1 MSGKITD
8 QAMGCLGLNR
18 APASVLYRGY
28 QVTAY
33 SLAYVLF
40 ALGCCIL
47 MAAAVWLQ
55 WRVPEGH
62 TRVTRLRRI
71 ASRLCRWYLQY
82 QSLLGLICVD
92 FKHQRLLGPGLIV
105 ANHPS
110 LVDALW
116 ILATQPHV
124 CCVMKADLQRSWL
137 FRYLVEQ
144 LNYVSNRDP
153 EQLLE
158 EGKSRL
164 LAGET
169 LLVFP
174 EATRTAPGTL
184 PKFRLGAAELLVRS
198 GAPVHPIIIHKRG
211 SYLSKTRAWYQF
223 PNQKIYWRIEFA
235 PSLQP
240 SLADSPRLARR
251 RITEALQ
258 QYFHGR
264 LQGHNV
270 APNL

>member
-1 MSGKITD
+1 
-8 QAMGCLGLNR
+8 
-18 APASVLYRGY
+18 VLYRTYLTVGFSLGY
-28 QVTAY
+28 VW
-33 SLAYVLF
+33 F
-40 ALGCCIL
+40 ALGCCGL
-47 MAAAVWLQ
+47 MAAAAWLH
-55 WRVPEGH
+55 WREPDRIS
-62 TRVTRLRRI
+62 RVTRLRRMT
-71 ASRLCRWYLQY
+71 SRLCRWYLGY
-82 QSLLGLICVD
+82 HSRLGLVQVD
-92 FKHQRLLGPGLIV
+92 FEQQRLLGPGVIL

-164 LAGET
+164 LAGQT

-174 EATRTAPGTL
+174 EATRTVPGTL
-184 PKFRLGAAELLVRS
+184 PQFRLGAAELLVRS
-198 GAPVHPIIIHKRG
+198 GAPVHPIIIHKRD
-211 SYLSKTRAWYQF
+211 SYLSKTRPWYHL
-223 PNQKIYWRIEFA
+223 PKQKIHWRIEFA

-240 SLADSPRLARR
+240 TITDAPRLARR
-251 RITEALQ
+251 RITAALQ

-270 APNL
+270 APKL